1 MTAYTSRLQAVR
13 DVRSRR
19 DRVAELV
26 GRYPDVSEQDR
37 REILAFMQT
46 GRHLDIGLLTAN
58 DRIRP
63 KLDRFMRDHQS
74 QFGVTVAEV
83 AAVVAA
89 IVVLL
94 TVMWLLW
101 GALT

>member
-1 MTAYTSRLQAVR
+1 MAKRR
-13 DVRSRR
+13 RSRSK
-19 DRVAELV
+19 V
-26 GRYPDVSEQDR
+26 G
-37 REILAFMQT
+37 
-46 GRHLDIGLLTAN
+46 
-58 DRIRP
+58 RIRP